1 MKAFRDVSYK
11 NAGVDLSTTRKL
23 DTLVVMLQEKRH
35 GEHFANLRRELSK
48 NYYIKRVTWSD
59 YNMNEQVQLMGL
71 PRAMLLSL
79 PGSDVMHGIFLQ
91 DNCSVVMYC

>member
-11 NAGVDLSTTRKL
+11 NAGVDLSTTRKV
-23 DTLVVMLQEKRH
+23 DTLVVMLEKRH
-35 GEHFANLRRELSK
+35 GEQHFSNLRRELS
-48 NYYIKRVTWSD
+48 NYCIKRVTWSY
-59 YNMNEQVQLMGL
+59 YNMKEQVQLMGRS
-71 PRAMLLSL
+71 RAMLSL